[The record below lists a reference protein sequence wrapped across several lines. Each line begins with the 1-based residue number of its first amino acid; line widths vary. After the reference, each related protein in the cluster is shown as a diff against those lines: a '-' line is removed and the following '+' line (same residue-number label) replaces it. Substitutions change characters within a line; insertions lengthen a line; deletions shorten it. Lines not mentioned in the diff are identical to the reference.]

1 MSIESVLE
9 EITALRNDIKTL
21 SKIVRK
27 VKAKQDDPNGE
38 KAAKRAENN
47 GFNRKQVISEKLRV
61 FLELPDKGLKHPDNG
76 RVLVLDD
83 KLRDLLE
90 PPAETQVTFLNLPKY
105 LSPHYSKPVETA

>member
-47 GFNRKQVISEKLRV
+47 GFNRKQVISEKLRA
-61 FLELPDKGLKHPDNG
+61 FLELPEGE
-76 RVLVLDD
+76 LVS
-83 KLRDLLE
+83 RS
-90 PPAETQVTFLNLPKY
+90 TVTRAIN
-105 LSPHYSKPVETA
+105 

>member
-47 GFNRKQVISEKLRV
+47 GFQPQASHFRKASCV
-61 FLELPDKGLKHPDNG
+61 FGITT
-76 RVLVLDD
+76 R
-83 KLRDLLE
+83 
-90 PPAETQVTFLNLPKY
+90 
-105 LSPHYSKPVETA
+105 

>member
-38 KAAKRAENN
+38 RLRSVPKTTGSTASKSSPKSFVCFWNCQKVNWSLEVPSRAPLTSTSTT
-47 GFNRKQVISEKLRV
+47 R
-61 FLELPDKGLKHPDNG
+61 
-76 RVLVLDD
+76 
-83 KLRDLLE
+83 
-90 PPAETQVTFLNLPKY
+90 A
-105 LSPHYSKPVETA
+105 